1 MPVPRPIGGW
11 WGLGAGASMSA
22 QLCPQYGS
30 ARCGVA
36 VGVRSD
42 GAKSAR
48 SGNDVTLT
56 GGSLSGVE
64 VDCEDFPD
72 GAVA

>member
-1 MPVPRPIGGW
+1 M
-11 WGLGAGASMSA
+11 
-22 QLCPQYGS
+22 Q
-30 ARCGVA
+30 RCCRCSKRWAAEVT
-36 VGVRSD
+36 
-42 GAKSAR
+42 R

-72 GAVA
+72 GAVALARPVRSRRHLPV